1 MSLATR
7 EQKGVMTD
15 FAGDGTFW
23 FFSVMK
29 RTLER
34 HEENTSERLRLEAAI
49 EYNGERKR
57 GYPTAFTTL
66 SVLLAT
72 NLGSRTI
79 PTKLCLSARSLN

>member
-29 RTLER
+29 RT
-34 HEENTSERLRLEAAI
+34 
-49 EYNGERKR
+49 YRK
-57 GYPTAFTTL
+57 T
-66 SVLLAT
+66 
-72 NLGSRTI
+72 
-79 PTKLCLSARSLN
+79 